1 MQTHKNV
8 QLTRKTPCK
17 YLNSK
22 FTHQICGVHI
32 HASDSRVIRV
42 ICTDGKVMCGISCFL
57 FAGMIPTFLV
67 LQTPIYSFGNLFE
80 PRVLV
85 MRLYVIIFGFVQ
97 QDDI

>member
-1 MQTHKNV
+1 
-8 QLTRKTPCK
+8 
-17 YLNSK
+17 
-22 FTHQICGVHI
+22 
-32 HASDSRVIRV
+32 
-42 ICTDGKVMCGISCFL
+42 MCGISCFL